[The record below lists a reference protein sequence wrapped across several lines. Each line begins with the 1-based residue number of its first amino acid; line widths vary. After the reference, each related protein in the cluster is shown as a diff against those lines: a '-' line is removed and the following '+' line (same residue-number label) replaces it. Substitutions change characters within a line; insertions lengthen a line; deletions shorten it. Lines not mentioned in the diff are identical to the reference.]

1 MSKQSELECWE
12 IIQCN
17 RKERCHPT
25 QREAKACWEVVKADN
40 ASSFHICVDCLVYL
54 AKQNDSIFSDE
65 EFGLILS
72 KRKEKEFHHYEC
84 KLAYALRHSTAIM
97 DGLYL
102 NV

>member
-1 MSKQSELECWE
+1 MSKQSELQCWE

-17 RKERCHPT
+17 RKNKCFLPEN
-25 QREAKACWEVVKADN
+25 EEKACWQVIKEDN

-54 AKQNDSIFSDE
+54 AKKENSIFSDKE
-65 EFGLILS
+65 LARILS
-72 KRKEKEFHHYEC
+72 KRQKKGFHHYEC

-97 DGLYL
+97 DSLYF